1 MLSLIGSL
9 LGFGTSFLPKIMDYF
24 QDRQDKAH
32 ELEVMARQLDMQLQ
46 LQQAGHEMRLEEINI
61 GADIRETESLHK
73 HDRKVGVTWVD
84 ALRGSVRPVV
94 TYIMVLEFVFI
105 KSAAMY
111 LILGSDGVT
120 MDTLDQVWDA
130 ETRALF
136 AAILSFWFGHRAL
149 KTFYPK

>member
-1 MLSLIGSL
+1 MLSLFGSL
-9 LGFGTSFLPKIMDYF
+9 LGFGTSFLPKVMDYF

-32 ELEVMARQLDMQLQ
+32 ELLVMDKQLAMQER
-46 LQQAGHEMRLEEINI
+46 GHEMRLEEINI
-61 GADIRETESLHK
+61 DADIRETESLHRS
-73 HDRKVGVTWVD
+73 DRKAGVAWVD

-94 TYIMVLEFVFI
+94 TYIMVGEFVFI

-111 LILGSDGVT
+111 LIFGAEGVT
-120 MDTLDQVWDA
+120 MDTLDMVWDE

-136 AAILSFWFGHRAL
+136 AAILSFWFGHRAM

>member
-1 MLSLIGSL
+1 MLSLFGSL
-9 LGFGTSFLPKIMDYF
+9 LGFGTSFLPKVMEYF

-32 ELEVMARQLDMQLQ
+32 ELAVMEKQMAMQER
-46 LQQAGHEMRLEEINI
+46 GHEMRLEEINI
-61 GADIRETESLHK
+61 EADIRETESLHT
-73 HDRKVGVTWVD
+73 HDRKTGVPWGD

-105 KSAAMY
+105 KTAAMY
-111 LILGSDGVT
+111 LIFGMDGVT
-120 MDTLDQVWDA
+120 LDTLALVWDE

-149 KTFYPK
+149 KSFYPR

>member
-1 MLSLIGSL
+1 MLSLLGSL
-9 LGFGTSFLPKIMDYF
+9 LGFGTSFLPKIMEYF

-32 ELEVMARQLDMQLQ
+32 ELQVMDKQMAMQER
-46 LQQAGHEMRLEEINI
+46 GHEMRLEEINI
-61 GADIRETESLHK
+61 DADIRETESLHR
-73 HDRKVGVTWVD
+73 HDRKAGVVWVD

-94 TYIMVLEFVFI
+94 TYVMVLEFVFI

-111 LILGSDGVT
+111 LIFGADGVSL
-120 MDTLDQVWDA
+120 DTLNMIWDE

-149 KTFYPK
+149 KSFYPK

>member
-1 MLSLIGSL
+1 MLSLFGSL
-9 LGFGTSFLPKIMDYF
+9 LGFGTSFLPKVMEYF

-32 ELEVMARQLDMQLQ
+32 ELQVMDKQMAMQER
-46 LQQAGHEMRLEEINI
+46 GHKMRLEEINI
-61 GADIRETESLHK
+61 EADIRETESLHK
-73 HDRKVGVTWVD
+73 NDGPTGVTWVD
-84 ALRGSVRPVV
+84 ALRGSVRPIV

-111 LILGSDGVT
+111 LIFGADGVSL
-120 MDTLDQVWDA
+120 DTLNMVWDE

-149 KTFYPK
+149 KSFYPK

>member
-1 MLSLIGSL
+1 MLSLFGSL
-9 LGFGTSFLPKIMDYF
+9 LGFGTSFLPKVMDYF

-32 ELEVMARQLDMQLQ
+32 ELLVMDKQMALQ
-46 LQQAGHEMRLEEINI
+46 ERGHEMRLEEINI
-61 GADIRETESLHK
+61 DADIRETESLHRN
-73 HDRKVGVTWVD
+73 DRKVGVRWVD

-111 LILGSDGVT
+111 LIFDNEGVS
-120 MDTLDQVWDA
+120 LDSLNLIWDE

-149 KTFYPK
+149 KSFYPK

>member
-1 MLSLIGSL
+1 MLSLLGSL
-9 LGFGTSFLPKIMDYF
+9 LGFGTSFLPKVMDYF

-32 ELEVMARQLDMQLQ
+32 ELKVMDLQMQAQ
-46 LQQAGHEMRLEEINI
+46 TQAHTQRLEEINI
-61 GADIRETESLHK
+61 DADIRETESLHR
-73 HDRKVGVTWVD
+73 HDRKAGIAWVD

-111 LILGSDGVT
+111 LIFGSDGVSLE
-120 MDTLDQVWDA
+120 TLTQVWDE

-136 AAILSFWFGHRAL
+136 AAILSFWFGHRAM